1 MSATMI
7 MGRVVLPASAV
18 LLLIVLGWRSIQTM
32 AVRAG
37 SDATDRAAAAEGPG
51 ASTARVTAEG
61 RVAAY
66 PGAEVIVGTEVL
78 GTIVVMPAR
87 EKMAVRKGDLLA
99 QLRDDEVRASLR
111 EAQARLI
118 DAEVGLRLERAR
130 SGLERIVPAITG
142 RQPAAAAPAPAPRRD
157 TVIAAE
163 ARRDAARAAVD
174 RLMAE
179 VARYRI
185 LAPIDG
191 VIIARH
197 ADAGETVAPAAPLVT
212 ITDLTRLRV
221 EAEVD
226 EFDIPHIAPKA
237 AANISAEGYT
247 GLVWRGRVEEIADAV
262 VPRRTRPED
271 PGRPADTRVLLV
283 KIAFLDKNP
292 LKLGQRVEVEITRP
306 QGE

>member
-1 MSATMI
+1 MR
-7 MGRVVLPASAV
+7 G
-18 LLLIVLGWRSIQTM
+18 
-32 AVRAG
+32 
-37 SDATDRAAAAEGPG
+37 
-51 ASTARVTAEG
+51 
-61 RVAAY
+61 
-66 PGAEVIVGTEVL
+66 
-78 GTIVVMPAR
+78 
-87 EKMAVRKGDLLA
+87 LA
-99 QLRDDEVRASLR
+99 R
-111 EAQARLI
+111 EAQARLTE
-118 DAEVGLRLERAR
+118 AEVGLRLERAR
-130 SGLERIVPAITG
+130 SGLERMRARRSPAG
-142 RQPAAAAPAPAPRRD
+142 SRPRCAAPAPRRD

-174 RLMAE
+174 RLEAE
-179 VARYRI
+179 AARYRI

-212 ITDLTRLRV
+212 IADLTRLRV

-226 EFDIPHIAPKA
+226 EFDIPHIAPNA
-237 AANISAEGYT
+237 AATISAEGYP

-283 KIAFLDKNP
+283 RIAFLDKTP

-306 QGE
+306 KGE